1 MSNVPLPESVE
12 FWGDIPVKTKS
23 MLAMKTLASGIKG
36 SEKSTT
42 ILAISPV
49 PSAANDIIV
58 QACIQVVVK
67 VKNNRTSYT
76 IPLVLVHTTTV
87 THDHCDGSAAAAR
100 LRRVGDSGVQ
110 SLLVVKSHVWLR
122 CQRFSGYFRRKTSY
136 TPPSQFYSIKYY
148 IKSRFKNNAETRLSK
163 S

>member
-100 LRRVGDSGVQ
+100 LRR
-110 SLLVVKSHVWLR
+110 LR
-122 CQRFSGYFRRKTSY
+122 RSESPSSKESRVAAVPEVFRIFPT
-136 TPPSQFYSIKYY
+136 
-148 IKSRFKNNAETRLSK
+148 KNLIHASESVL
-163 S
+163 